1 MPRRAAIA
9 TDTPKRRAAEI
20 RAAAA
25 KVFAAR
31 GYHNATTQD
40 IADVLGI
47 RQASLYYYIPTKEA
61 ALEEVCLDGAE
72 GYVSRADAIQRG
84 PGDAAHKLGA
94 LVREHLEPLRD
105 RADFV
110 RVFLR
115 ERRHLPDASRRRI
128 GRHARRYERIVQ
140 QVLLEGVKA
149 GELRR
154 GLDSRMAALA
164 AIGMCNAAAA
174 WYEREPA
181 ASLERICGAFTQLL
195 LEGVA
200 RPQPAPTATRR
211 RATPRKRG
219 DHAGR

>member
-1 MPRRAAIA
+1 MPRRAARA
-9 TDTPKRRAAEI
+9 VHAPKRRAAEI

-25 KVFAAR
+25 KVFAER

-72 GYVSRADAIQRG
+72 GYVTRASAIQRG
-84 PGDAAHKLGA
+84 PGGATQKLAAI
-94 LVREHLEPLRD
+94 VRAHLEPLRD

-128 GRHARRYERIVQ
+128 GRHARRYERIVE
-140 QVLLEGVKA
+140 QVLQEGVKS
-149 GELRR
+149 GEFRR
-154 GLDSRMAALA
+154 GLDCRMAALA
-164 AIGMCNAAAA
+164 AMGMCNASSA
-174 WYEREPA
+174 WYGREPRA
-181 ASLERICGAFTQLL
+181 TLERIAGSFAELL
-195 LEGVA
+195 IDGIA
-200 RPQPAPTATRR
+200 RPQPAAPGKHRARR
-211 RATPRKRG
+211 
-219 DHAGR
+219 

>member
-1 MPRRAAIA
+1 MPRRAARVPVA
-9 TDTPKRRAAEI
+9 PKRRAAEI

-25 KVFAAR
+25 KVFAER

-40 IADVLGI
+40 IAEVLGI

-72 GYVSRADAIQRG
+72 GYMTRAAAIQRG
-84 PGDAAHKLGA
+84 PGDAAHKLAA
-94 LVREHLEPLRD
+94 LLREHLEPLRD

-128 GRHARRYERIVQ
+128 GRHARRYERIVE
-140 QVLLEGVKA
+140 QVLKEGA
-149 GELRR
+149 RRGEFRR
-154 GLDSRMAALA
+154 GLDCRMAALA

-174 WYEREPA
+174 WYGREPEA
-181 ASLERICGAFTQLL
+181 PLERISGAFAKLL
-195 LEGVA
+195 LEGVSRAQPKPAA
-200 RPQPAPTATRR
+200 RRNRASPRR
-211 RATPRKRG
+211 RP
-219 DHAGR
+219 DHAER